1 MTQSDRLIFG
11 PGPSGRR
18 SSSGLVASVMWL
30 GGLVATLAAMAVGAV
45 LAVFAAAA
53 VAVIAVFAA
62 VLVFFAGLAV
72 RARRRVTR
80 PTRRADDVIEAR
92 KVDGAW
98 VAYGWERP
106 GR

>member
-1 MTQSDRLIFG
+1 MTRSDRLSF
-11 PGPSGRR
+11 
-18 SSSGLVASVMWL
+18 SSSRSGGGVLAPFMWL

-53 VAVIAVFAA
+53 VAVIALFAGAVVF
-62 VLVFFAGLAV
+62 LAGLAFRARRTMTV
-72 RARRRVTR
+72 RAR
-80 PTRRADDVIEAR
+80 ADAGLIEAR

-98 VAYGWERP
+98 VTYGWERP

>member
-18 SSSGLVASVMWL
+18 PANGLLASVTWL
-30 GGLVATLAAMAVGAV
+30 GGLFATLAAMAVGAV

-62 VLVFFAGLAV
+62 ALVFFAGLAV
-72 RARRRVTR
+72 RARRRVT
-80 PTRRADDVIEAR
+80 PHARRADDVIEAR